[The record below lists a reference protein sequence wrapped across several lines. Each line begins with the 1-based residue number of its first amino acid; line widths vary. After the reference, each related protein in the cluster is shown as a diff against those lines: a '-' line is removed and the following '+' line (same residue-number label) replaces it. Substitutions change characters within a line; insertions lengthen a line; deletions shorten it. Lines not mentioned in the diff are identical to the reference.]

1 MLEDRLHN
9 FDDIVFSCFLP
20 DDWLNEF
27 RMPQHVLVYV
37 YVKFTKLCLAFKNTL
52 YLCIKYQISNEKSNR
67 LHSCFY

>member
-1 MLEDRLHN
+1 MMLMTIEFDNLHT
-9 FDDIVFSCFLP
+9 ILRSL
-20 DDWLNEF
+20 
-27 RMPQHVLVYV
+27 

>member
-1 MLEDRLHN
+1 MVLLSIDWTNLHELLR
-9 FDDIVFSCFLP
+9 SL
-20 DDWLNEF
+20 
-27 RMPQHVLVYV
+27 

>member
-1 MLEDRLHN
+1 MIFLEQGISIL
-9 FDDIVFSCFLP
+9 I
-20 DDWLNEF
+20 
-27 RMPQHVLVYV
+27 

>member
-1 MLEDRLHN
+1 MLLAAVDFDNLH
-9 FDDIVFSCFLP
+9 
-20 DDWLNEF
+20 
-27 RMPQHVLVYV
+27 QVLRVL

>member
-1 MLEDRLHN
+1 MVLLAANFENLHQ
-9 FDDIVFSCFLP
+9 ILQSL
-20 DDWLNEF
+20 
-27 RMPQHVLVYV
+27 